1 MKHFT
6 KEYIELCDCDV
17 IQKMRPKIYFF
28 EKFAKRDDEV
38 VKTVEDRHIYK
49 AVNRPSY
56 RKYLI
61 WLPDSGQLDEEI
73 VKICKDKL
81 WSYSFGYTKEVDH
94 YWANICV
101 YDDVTL
107 GKEAIITTN
116 INPLIAKLKLLIE
129 LLEGK

>member
-73 VKICKDKL
+73 VKICTSKRYSYRFDFQIDNTYGDTFYGEIDMDDKHIYCRESEL
-81 WSYSFGYTKEVDH
+81 
-94 YWANICV
+94 
-101 YDDVTL
+101 
-107 GKEAIITTN
+107 
-116 INPLIAKLKLLIE
+116 LIAKLKLLIE
-129 LLEGK
+129 LLEEE